1 MQCAMAALPWMT
13 GTITQADGRVHI
25 AVTDQGRGFP
35 AEILEEINDPNN
47 KRYSGLFNV
56 SKRLVSVYGP
66 ESRLQIESTPN
77 GSTVRFSIPVT
88 PPVSSEKEAAL

>member
-1 MQCAMAALPWMT
+1 MY
-13 GTITQADGRVHI
+13 I

-35 AEILEEINDPNN
+35 PDVLEALNDPQT

-56 SKRLVSVYGP
+56 SKRLVSVYGS
-66 ESRLQIESTPN
+66 ESRLQIDSTPG

-88 PPVSSEKEAAL
+88 PPVSSEKEAAQ